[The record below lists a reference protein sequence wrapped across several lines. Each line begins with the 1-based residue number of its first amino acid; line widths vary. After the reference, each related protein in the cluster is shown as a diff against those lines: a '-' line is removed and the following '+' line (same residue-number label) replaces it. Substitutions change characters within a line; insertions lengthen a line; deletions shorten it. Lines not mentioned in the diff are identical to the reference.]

1 MHGNSDQ
8 TNSQKIKRKMRRT
21 KLNSKNVVNQ
31 HFSSIPCIP
40 SFGNN
45 ISDIINKFE
54 NSPKSHSTII
64 PIESKH
70 VTHSN
75 HNNIDSESKFST
87 EKSKN
92 VINST
97 INKEKNKF
105 SHEKRYCKQSACKM
119 YESNG
124 SDLNDDYEHEQCNN
138 NGNEALTNNN
148 DTIEIDDAYDIIDT
162 SINLSNYEF
171 EHMNDDNTATT
182 TKFQRLKNINL
193 IKCQLNLFQRIVGI
207 VLSFPFFSSI
217 NGAGLTT
224 LSCAFFL
231 PRILCENI
239 LYPIFRLTLG
249 TLYPA
254 YASYKAVRNKDV
266 KDYVSDI
273 SYSKKNFEKKK
284 NSKLLKAQKK

>member
-8 TNSQKIKRKMRRT
+8 TNSQKKKRKMPKA
-21 KLNSKNVVNQ
+21 KLSSKKVVNH

-45 ISDIINKFE
+45 ISDIIYKFE
-54 NSPKSHSTII
+54 NSPKSLSPIV
-64 PIESKH
+64 PIELKH
-70 VTHSN
+70 VTRSKHIN
-75 HNNIDSESKFST
+75 TDCSESKFST

-97 INKEKNKF
+97 FNKEKNKF
-105 SHEKRYCKQSACKM
+105 SQGKRYCKQSACKM
-119 YESNG
+119 YESNKSDLSDG
-124 SDLNDDYEHEQCNN
+124 SDHEQCDNN
-138 NGNEALTNNN
+138 DNETLTNYN
-148 DTIEIDDAYDIIDT
+148 DTIENDDVYDIIDT
-162 SINLSNYEF
+162 SINLNNYEF
-171 EHMNDDNTATT
+171 EQMNDDTATA

-266 KDYVSDI
+266 KDYVSNI
-273 SYSKKNFEKKK
+273 SSHW
-284 NSKLLKAQKK
+284 L